1 VSQCPKC
8 EYFGVVDLGNRCGE
22 ALECGRCGEKW
33 VDSRIAEIEESWFG
47 KMKTDLVNV
56 ILSEPCRN
64 CNVLIYKNGGCSN
77 MYCAKCKT
85 TMCWECMQPTLSYS
99 HTHNDLSRTC
109 PLRSLS
115 LHLTTFLASFTLL
128 IKLLFAFPLFDYLC
142 TKFAILLA
150 CLLFLYLYFM
160 TFTAYPA
167 IYF

>member
-1 VSQCPKC
+1 
-8 EYFGVVDLGNRCGE
+8 VVDLGNRCGE

-33 VDSRIAEIEESWFG
+33 VDYRLAEIEESWFG

-115 LHLTTFLASFTLL
+115 LRLTFFLASFTLL
-128 IKLLFAFPLFDYLC
+128 IKLSFAFPLLDYVC

-150 CLLFLYLYFM
+150 CILFLYLYFL
-160 TFTAYPA
+160 TFTHYPA
-167 IYF
+167 IY